1 MNTPYKNTVL
11 RLLDPP
17 SIARLDLHPL
27 ELPSGFQL
35 EAPGADIKHIY
46 FIESGCGSM
55 TTLFQD
61 GHRVEVGLFGYES
74 VVGVSTFMGTKRALN
89 DIFMQIPGRGYRS
102 SAAVAEKEYRLYG
115 RFHELCLRYVQAQ
128 LMQATQTGAC
138 NAMHSIEQRMAR
150 WLLLCRE
157 RTESDTI
164 HLTHEFLGLMLG
176 SRRSSVTVTAG
187 ALQALKLIE
196 YTRGKIKIL
205 DREGLEDIACECF
218 TVVRDHLNN
227 YHEVET
233 GFAV

>member
-1 MNTPYKNTVL
+1 MTTPYKNTVL
-11 RLLDPP
+11 RLLDAD
-17 SIARLDLHPL
+17 SIARLELHPI
-27 ELPSGFQL
+27 ELPAEFKL
-35 EAPGADIKHIY
+35 EVPGEEIRNIY

-55 TTLFQD
+55 TTMFQD

-74 VVGVSTFMGTKRALN
+74 VVGVSSFMGTKRPLN
-89 DIFMQIPGRGYRS
+89 DIFMQISGRGYRS
-102 SAAVAEKEYRLYG
+102 SAKVAEKEYRLYG

-138 NAMHSIEQRMAR
+138 NAMHTIEQRMAR

-196 YTRGKIKIL
+196 YTRGKIKIT